1 MSESSDFSISFQ
13 KVFRQLMIHFSLS
26 LVLSWNSGMMGILNI
41 LSSTVLGILDGF
53 SIQFLLCKHS
63 LYLLKAKSSAPDY
76 QTVRERDEAVN
87 KRIR

>member
-1 MSESSDFSISFQ
+1 
-13 KVFRQLMIHFSLS
+13 
-26 LVLSWNSGMMGILNI
+26 MMGILNF
-41 LSSTVLGILDGF
+41 LSRTVLGILDGF

-76 QTVRERDEAVN
+76 QTVQEQDEAVN